1 MYEYI
6 KAVGNSGY
14 IESPSRV
21 GVIKTAEG
29 EAVIIDSGNSK
40 GAGVKVLRALE
51 TEGLVPRAILITH
64 AHADH
69 IGGNKVICDRTG
81 CLAYAV
87 GTEYAVT
94 RDPMM
99 NPTLL
104 YGAYPMAELR
114 HKFLLADKSPVQL
127 LTESVLPEGMEILP
141 LPGHTYDMVGFR
153 TADGAVYLGDA
164 LASRET
170 IDKYK
175 LVLATDVG
183 RYLDTFRQIEKM
195 DGEIFIPSHVPPCKN
210 IASLARYNIDSVFAV
225 AETLCELCR
234 IPKTAEEVTAAAF
247 DHYDIPPTFEQLV
260 LVGTTVKAYLSWLHD
275 EGRVTPYIDG
285 AFVKWKT
292 ENLQI

>member
-21 GVIKTAEG
+21 GVIKTSEG
-29 EAVIIDSGNSK
+29 EAVLIDSGNSK

-51 TEGLVPRAILITH
+51 TEGLVPQAILITH

-81 CLAYAV
+81 CYAYAV

-94 RDPMM
+94 RDPLM

-127 LTESVLPEGMEILP
+127 LTESVLPGGVEILS

-175 LVLATDVG
+175 LVLATDIR
-183 RYLDTFRQIEKM
+183 RYLDTLKLIETM
-195 DGEIFIPSHVPPCKN
+195 DGEIFIPSHVSPCKE
-210 IASLARYNIDSVFAV
+210 IAPLARYNIDSVFSV
-225 AETLCELCR
+225 AETLCDLCKEA
-234 IPKTAEEVTAAAF
+234 KTAEELTAAVF
-247 DHYDIPPTFEQLV
+247 VHYEIPATFEQLV

-275 EGRVTPYIDG
+275 EGRVKPYIEE
-285 AFVKWKT
+285 ACVKWST
-292 ENLQI
+292 DNR